1 MTRLLIFCLLIP
13 IISCENYTPKPNGYF
28 RLDLP
33 LKEYEIAELKCPF
46 IFQYA
51 KYAEINERKE
61 DCWFNINYKFCNAKL
76 HMSYKKINNNLN
88 KHIENTNDLAYKHT
102 KVAEG
107 ITEQAYQ
114 NTAKNLYGIVYDFQ
128 GNTATSM
135 QFYLTDSIKHFVRG
149 ALYFETEI
157 NDSII
162 PINNFL
168 KNDIYHLIES
178 WEWKN

>member
-1 MTRLLIFCLLIP
+1 
-13 IISCENYTPKPNGYF
+13 
-28 RLDLP
+28 
-33 LKEYEIAELKCPF
+33 
-46 IFQYA
+46 
-51 KYAEINERKE
+51 
-61 DCWFNINYKFCNAKL
+61 
-76 HMSYKKINNNLN
+76 MSYKKINNNLN
-88 KHIENTNDLAYKHT
+88 KHIETTNDLAYKHS

-114 NTAKNLYGIVYDFQ
+114 NNIKNLYGIVYDFQ
-128 GNTATSM
+128 GNTATAM
-135 QFYLTDSIKHFVRG
+135 QFYLTDSTKHFVRG

-168 KNDIYHLIES
+168 KDDIYHLIES